1 MIMFIV
7 FIAGF
12 FITVAFLLFI
22 YQRRMIYFPRGY
34 EPAYKQGLPSAAREI
49 EYRTSSGKQACFY
62 IPPQNKHAQIP
73 ESVWIFFGGNASLA
87 LDWLDYKD
95 KLFPPSSG
103 ILLVDYPGYGLCE
116 GKPKYQTIGESSEA
130 AFQALAAHLNVS
142 PESLEKNLNILGHS
156 LGAATGLQ
164 FAQRHPVKKAILLS
178 PFSTLLEMAR
188 RTVGRPLCYV
198 LLDRYD
204 NSRVLDQLVSRNQPP
219 VVHIFHGDADN
230 VTPFSMGKKLA
241 ERYPGKVDFHPY
253 KGVDHN
259 FIIEAAAGDVYEIM
273 IEGDNLKLIEKN
285 TETNLK

>member
-1 MIMFIV
+1 MFIV

-12 FITVAFLLFI
+12 FLTVAFLLFI

-34 EPAYKQGLPSAAREI
+34 EPSYKQGLPSGAREI
-49 EYRTSSGKQACFY
+49 EYRTSSGKQVCFY
-62 IPPQNKHAQIP
+62 IPPQNKSAQNP

-95 KLFPPSSG
+95 KFFPPSSG

-116 GKPKYQTIGESSEA
+116 GKPKYQTIGESGEA
-130 AFQALAAHLNVS
+130 AFQALAAHLNVA

-164 FAQRHPVKKAILLS
+164 FAQRHPVNKVILLS

-188 RTVGRPLCYV
+188 RKVGRPLCYV

-230 VTPFSMGKKLA
+230 VVPFSMGKKLA
-241 ERYPGKVDFHPY
+241 ERYPGKVEFHPY

-273 IEGDNLKLIEKN
+273 IEGGNLKLIEKN